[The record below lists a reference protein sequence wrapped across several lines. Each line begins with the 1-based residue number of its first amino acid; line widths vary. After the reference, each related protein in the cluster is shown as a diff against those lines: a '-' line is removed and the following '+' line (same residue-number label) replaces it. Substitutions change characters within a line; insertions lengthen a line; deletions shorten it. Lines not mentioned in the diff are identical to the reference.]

1 MSSQKLARLVP
12 QPEGTQPEEMMHISS
27 FAFIK
32 RGKDV
37 LLVRRVSPERWKGK
51 WCIPA
56 AVINFGEDPAMA
68 ALRVVK
74 EQTGGT
80 ATSVKLLDVQS
91 YGTKHWDL
99 CFIYEVETTGGLKLG
114 QDFDKSDYFDPS
126 KTPPELREDHK
137 EVIEAL
143 RSRKVI

>member
-1 MSSQKLARLVP
+1 MSSPKLARLVP

-27 FAFIK
+27 FAFVKKGGQI
-32 RGKDV
+32 

-51 WCIPA
+51 WCIPG
-56 AVINFGEDPAMA
+56 AVINYGEDPAMA

-74 EQTGGT
+74 DQTGST
-80 ATSVKLLDVQS
+80 ANSVKLLDVQS

-99 CFIYEVETTGGLKLG
+99 CFVYEVGTTGLGKLG
-114 QDFDKSDYFDPS
+114 QDFDKAEYFDPA

-137 EVIEAL
+137 EVIDAA
-143 RSRKVI
+143 RTRRVV